1 MEYLNG
7 NNPMMPNFNDVGDLN
22 QNYQEEKI
30 ADYFRGSVVLVTGGT
45 GFVGKALLEKLL
57 RSCPGIDTIYV
68 LMRPKRGLSVD
79 QRYKELLKNQVCLSP
94 VGRFVLFLIKIY
106 FALFFY
112 IIYKYEK
119 SLLYIENI
127 FI

>member
-7 NNPMMPNFNDVGDLN
+7 NNPMLPNFNDLGDLN

-30 ADYFRGSVVLVTGGT
+30 ADYFKGSVILVTGGT

-79 QRYKELLKNQVCLSP
+79 QRYKELLKNQVSLSP
-94 VGRFVLFLIKIY
+94 IGRFV
-106 FALFFY
+106 
-112 IIYKYEK
+112 
-119 SLLYIENI
+119 
-127 FI
+127 